1 MQESAVDVLIVGAGP
16 AGLMCANALSRAG
29 VRVRIVDKRASAIRA
44 GHADGIHSRT
54 VEIIQSYGLAQNLV
68 DTSAHLH
75 RAAFYKPGSA
85 GGIERA
91 RRMKGFV
98 SPNSRYS
105 FTCTLHQGFIENTFI
120 SDMKTRGLAV
130 DRPTIPTSIQ
140 VAACTEK
147 GMANAD
153 GVDAHPVKVVLEH
166 LDESQDTC
174 PSEVVHAK
182 FVLGADGAHSW
193 VRKAMGIEMKGD
205 VTDHIWGVVDIHPD
219 TDYPDVRNFSIIQSN
234 KGSALLIPR
243 ERDLLR
249 LYIQLSH
256 ADLINPENG
265 RVDKSLTSPQKIIDM
280 AQEILKPYYIE
291 STGDVEWWTVYAIGQ
306 RVAAKYCVDRRVF
319 IAGDACHTH
328 SPKAGQGMNASML
341 DSHNLAWK
349 LTYVLRGW
357 ADLSLLDT
365 YEVERRKFAVDLIE
379 FEHKWASMIMEKG
392 GSPGGDEK
400 LYEMFESNADFLSG
414 VGLCYQPST
423 IVNDRYQ
430 ASAPGLVVGAYV
442 PPHIFLRA
450 ADANPINF
458 QDMHPADM
466 RFKIV
471 VFAGDIK
478 DAKVAECIQTLAEQL
493 DAPDSFLKRYGQGGW
508 ESVFDLICISAS
520 SKDGVDYT
528 DFPKLFRKHWSKVYL
543 DDTDMLG
550 NLGGGGFARFGIDP
564 EAGAIAVVRPDGH
577 VGLVAPC
584 DRMDAVE
591 AYFGGF
597 MRTNCTA

>member
-1 MQESAVDVLIVGAGP
+1 MQESTVDVLIIGAGP

-29 VRVRIVDKRASAIRA
+29 VQVRIIDKRASAVRA

-54 VEIIQSYGLAQNLV
+54 VEIIQSYGLAQRLV

-75 RAAFYKPGSA
+75 RAVFYTPGSA

-91 RRMKGFV
+91 RRMKAFV

-105 FTCTLHQGFIENTFI
+105 FTCTLHQGYIENAFI
-120 SDMKTRGLAV
+120 SDMKTRGLEV
-130 DRPTIPTSIQ
+130 DRPTIPNSIRLT
-140 VAACTEK
+140 ADT
-147 GMANAD
+147 GDGSMNAD
-153 GVDAHPVKVVLEH
+153 GAGSHPVKVVLDH
-166 LDESQDTC
+166 LDESQGTSH
-174 PSEVVHAK
+174 SETVHAK

-205 VTDHIWGVVDIHPD
+205 VSDHIWGVVDIHPD
-219 TDYPDVRNFSIIQSN
+219 TDYPDVRNFSVIQSN
-234 KGSALLIPR
+234 RGSALLVPR

-256 ADLINPENG
+256 ADLINPESG
-265 RVDKSLTSPQKIIDM
+265 RVDKSLTNPRKIIDM
-280 AQEILKPYYIE
+280 AQEILKPYHME

-357 ADLSLLDT
+357 ADMSLLDT
-365 YEVERRKFAVDLIE
+365 YETERRKYAVDLIE
-379 FEHKWASMIMEKG
+379 FDHKWASIIMEKD
-392 GSPGGDEK
+392 GDEK
-400 LYEMFESNADFLSG
+400 IYEMFERNADFMSG
-414 VGLCYQPST
+414 VALRYEPSL
-423 IVNDRYQ
+423 IVDDQYQ
-430 ASAPGLVVGAYV
+430 ACASKLVVGAYV
-442 PPHIFLRA
+442 PPHVFIRA
-450 ADANPINF
+450 ADASPVNF

-466 RFKIV
+466 RFKIIAFV
-471 VFAGDIK
+471 GDIK
-478 DAKVAECIQTLAEQL
+478 DAKVAERVQALAKQL
-493 DAPDSFLKRYGQGGW
+493 DAPDSFLKRYGHGGL
-508 ESVFDLICISAS
+508 ESVFDLVCISAS
-520 SKDGVDYT
+520 SKDDVDYT
-528 DFPKLFRKHWSKVYL
+528 DFPKVFRKHWSKIYL

-550 NLGGGGFARFGIDP
+550 RLGGGGFTRFGIDP

-577 VGLVAPC
+577 VGLIAPC
-584 DRMDAVE
+584 DRVDAVE

-597 MRTNCTA
+597 MRPICTA